1 MSFEVGIVGTVR
13 ASHVMPGRPFPEG
26 EPHSHDYRL
35 EVVIERGELD
45 DDGMVVDLD
54 VLRGALD
61 ATIAE
66 IEGADLGERL
76 GMAEV
81 TVERFAGWLHGRIAD
96 AVDSLRGAT
105 VRVRVWEAPDAFGG
119 YAAPVR

>member
-1 MSFEVGIVGTVR
+1 MSFEVGIVRTVR
-13 ASHVMPGRPFPEG
+13 ASHVMPGRPLPEG

-35 EVVIERGELD
+35 DVVIERGELD
-45 DDGMVVDLD
+45 DEGMVVDLD
-54 VLRGALD
+54 VLRRALD

-76 GMAEV
+76 GMDEV

-96 AVDSLRGAT
+96 AVGSLAGAT

>member
-13 ASHVMPGRPFPEG
+13 ASHVMPGRPLPEG
-26 EPHSHDYRL
+26 ELHAHDYRL
-35 EVVIERGELD
+35 DVVIERDELD

-54 VLRGALD
+54 VLRQALER
-61 ATIAE
+61 TIAE

-76 GMAEV
+76 RMDEV
-81 TVERFAGWLHGRIAD
+81 TVERFAGWLHARIAD
-96 AVDSLRGAT
+96 GVGTPGAT

>member
-1 MSFEVGIVGTVR
+1 MSFEVGIVRTVR
-13 ASHVMPGRPFPEG
+13 ASHVMPGRPLPEG

-35 EVVIERGELD
+35 DVVIERGELD
-45 DDGMVVDLD
+45 DEGMVVDLD

-76 GMAEV
+76 GMDEV

-96 AVDSLRGAT
+96 AVSSLRGAT

>member
-13 ASHVMPGRPFPEG
+13 ASHVMPGRPLPEG
-26 EPHSHDYRL
+26 ELHSHDYRL
-35 EVVIERGELD
+35 DVVIERGELD
-45 DDGMVVDLD
+45 GEGMVVDLD
-54 VLRGALD
+54 VLRRALEE
-61 ATIAE
+61 TIAE
-66 IEGADLGERL
+66 IDGADLGERL
-76 GMAEV
+76 RMDEV

-96 AVDSLRGAT
+96 AVGGMSGAM